1 MAALNSA
8 AAGSGSATAGAGG
21 DKSVAGGLG
30 AFGALGMEQK
40 EVQKPPKE
48 LTLEALATTGQP
60 LVMPR
65 INDDLQKLEHR
76 AKFAQHHRAWLRFDA
91 YSRVSMALGINQ
103 MLQSMSYFIAGPVQ
117 KHRPSF
123 ALITV
128 IGVQAIAF
136 FLVKLDW
143 RSMDTDESDDEGEFQ
158 RTKKKDV
165 SSLPLID
172 FFAISVTNLLPP
184 VWMVLILW
192 LAHFI
197 DSTDEGNLDHQGR
210 SGGGRITARVL
221 ATPIFFLHA
230 AWLYLVRWYI
240 APHQHDLLPVRL
252 RTVGYL
258 DVFMRD
264 AKLVHE
270 QEEED
275 LEQEVEAF
283 PQPRRR
289 KSTRCRHNEAAMKT
303 VVCCD
308 SVEDLWTSHEWEE
321 DYLASVET
329 SGRRAKSRGRKTPEP
344 QSPDVEAAKGH
355 APSECQQCLVS
366 LSRVETP
373 KRKRPRGHDH
383 VAWLVVGRFTTVM
396 IWLWIGGGFIHIT
409 NSLLDLE
416 GTPKDLN
423 GNIQDQV
430 RRELGPPRK
439 LLAQWPEPARFFEVT
454 KLHCNSSSVV
464 IGTPFNVHTAPRAD
478 EGLGPLAQIGE
489 FEMKAAWCEPGR
501 CRALEKRGRQWQLRS
516 LGEGS
521 LPALLDVLPES
532 WELLAAAPAVP
543 PIWRSPPGA
552 AGGAAAPVLLAAW
565 DGERVVISRLEET
578 DRRWRLHRRFAVHP
592 SNCSQAQTRRPQVQG
607 LYLDTSGCETLT
619 VLRGRALE
627 GWDLVAGTSLGCWK
641 ISAEDHGEYS
651 ASRPPRAAGQAN
663 CGPLWCS
670 PRQHLVVLA
679 GSGSSSLKKAG
690 AAALGGSSSQVFTT
704 TLYEQM
710 KSKGL
715 FKNHFPNIP
724 PAGKSINVPL
734 NDSAQQDLAPEI
746 FFPLPATP
754 VSERK
759 FRRISHGP
767 GEICVHHGLKDQLL
781 PAEDADFRYGIRGQ
795 KGASTEDTMKAGLLL
810 GVAAYQNEVAESIY
824 ESRKKEPLGRPWN
837 RGHAIKML
845 PEGFGNPSGEP
856 QNGKEVIYGIHQ
868 PPDKEEHRLLYKYTH
883 NNFNPG
889 ERIERKYR
897 WPAET
902 KDSRFRFGH
911 GLGQAQEQK
920 EQVLAWP

>member
-1 MAALNSA
+1 MVIAAMSALAMDSLSHIVGEGPLINAEKEFDRFTKSYEFAIEAQKLKREDIKSLMELVVDRMDMYHLIGALLLEFCVGFYGEFKMLEQDYVNEPKLIMEIFLLSNIAAVGYLLFAIWLSLHASVAAHAIGVEFLLDCNRLTVPTPDNLREMREATSMFRSTYRLFQKLQRNLSSGDAAMAALNSA

-210 SGGGRITARVL
+210 ITARVL

-355 APSECQQCLVS
+355 APSECQQCLV
-366 LSRVETP
+366 P

-592 SNCSQAQTRRPQVQG
+592 SNCSQADDGGRPQVQG

-651 ASRPPRAAGQAN
+651 AVCHDSSNLLLARHGSEGPILEAAGLPDTFTH
-663 CGPLWCS
+663 C
-670 PRQHLVVLA
+670 RV
-679 GSGSSSLKKAG
+679 SG
-690 AAALGGSSSQVFTT
+690 Q
-704 TLYEQM
+704 
-710 KSKGL
+710 
-715 FKNHFPNIP
+715 
-724 PAGKSINVPL
+724 
-734 NDSAQQDLAPEI
+734 DSAL
-746 FFPLPATP
+746 
-754 VSERK
+754 
-759 FRRISHGP
+759 
-767 GEICVHHGLKDQLL
+767 
-781 PAEDADFRYGIRGQ
+781 
-795 KGASTEDTMKAGLLL
+795 
-810 GVAAYQNEVAESIY
+810 
-824 ESRKKEPLGRPWN
+824 
-837 RGHAIKML
+837 
-845 PEGFGNPSGEP
+845 
-856 QNGKEVIYGIHQ
+856 
-868 PPDKEEHRLLYKYTH
+868 
-883 NNFNPG
+883 
-889 ERIERKYR
+889 
-897 WPAET
+897 
-902 KDSRFRFGH
+902 
-911 GLGQAQEQK
+911 QA
-920 EQVLAWP
+920 

>member
-1 MAALNSA
+1 
-8 AAGSGSATAGAGG
+8 
-21 DKSVAGGLG
+21 
-30 AFGALGMEQK
+30 
-40 EVQKPPKE
+40 
-48 LTLEALATTGQP
+48 
-60 LVMPR
+60 MPR

-197 DSTDEGNLDHQGR
+197 DSTDEGNLDHQ
-210 SGGGRITARVL
+210 GRITARVL

-355 APSECQQCLVS
+355 APSECQQCLV
-366 LSRVETP
+366 P

-464 IGTPFNVHTAPRAD
+464 IGTPFNVCRSLQLFRHRR
-478 EGLGPLAQIGE
+478 PLAQIGE

-516 LGEGS
+516 LGE
-521 LPALLDVLPES
+521 VLPES

-592 SNCSQAQTRRPQVQG
+592 S
-607 LYLDTSGCETLT
+607 CETLT

-651 ASRPPRAAGQAN
+651 AVCHDSSN
-663 CGPLWCS
+663 L
-670 PRQHLVVLA
+670 LLA
-679 GSGSSSLKKAG
+679 RLSQSASAPDLGAERRGSGSSSLKKAED
-690 AAALGGSSSQVFTT
+690 LPGSSSQVFTT

-781 PAEDADFRYGIRGQ
+781 PAEDFRYGIRGQ

-911 GLGQAQEQK
+911 GLGQAQEQCDGLGPK
-920 EQVLAWP
+920 LGR